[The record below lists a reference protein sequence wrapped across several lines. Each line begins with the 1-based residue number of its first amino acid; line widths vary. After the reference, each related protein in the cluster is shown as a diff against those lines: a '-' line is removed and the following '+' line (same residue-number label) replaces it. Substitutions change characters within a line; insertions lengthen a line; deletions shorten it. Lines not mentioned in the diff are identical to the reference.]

1 MQTQLNKTT
10 AGRSFIAIL
19 SLTQTLYCCK
29 RSPYSHAPHIS
40 SELVIIKV
48 LSRKTLD
55 FLETLKAL
63 GNPVAH
69 YLDHK
74 EVLIVL
80 DRLQ

>member
-1 MQTQLNKTT
+1 MQTELNKTT
-10 AGRSFIAIL
+10 TGRSFSVVL

-29 RSPYSHAPHIS
+29 RSPYSHVSLIS

-48 LSRKTLD
+48 LSSKTRD

-63 GNPVAH
+63 GNPVAL